1 MALVNEHFAKL
12 PRSYLFPEIE
22 RRVEAHLAAHPHD
35 RSRLI
40 RGGIGD
46 VTEPL
51 PPACIAALHAAVD
64 DLATRERFR
73 GYGPA
78 AGHAFVREA
87 IVSAEYAHTGI
98 DPSEIFLSDGSKGD
112 VGHALEIFAPGN
124 RAAITDPVYP
134 VYVDTNVMDGRTGGL
149 GPDGFF
155 EGLIPLRARPE
166 NGFIPEI
173 PAQRADLYYLCF
185 PNNPTGAMIDRPR
198 LAAWVEHALAT
209 DAVILYDGAYADYL
223 GDPSLPR
230 TIYEIP
236 GAERCAMEFRSFSKS
251 AGFTG
256 LRCGWTVCPRSL
268 HARTAAGE
276 AVPLHP
282 IWTRRWST
290 RSNGVSW
297 PVQCAAAAACSP
309 QGRREVRA
317 LVELYRGNAA
327 RLRAAAAAAGLEVWG
342 GEHAPY
348 VWARCPEGLSSWEF
362 FDRLLREDAVVV
374 TPGSGFGPG
383 GEGFI
388 RISAFNTRE
397 RIEELSR
404 RLAASP
410 AAIAR

>member
-1 MALVNEHFAKL
+1 
-12 PRSYLFPEIE
+12 
-22 RRVEAHLAAHPHD
+22 
-35 RSRLI
+35 
-40 RGGIGD
+40 
-46 VTEPL
+46 
-51 PPACIAALHAAVD
+51 
-64 DLATRERFR
+64 
-73 GYGPA
+73 
-78 AGHAFVREA
+78 
-87 IVSAEYAHTGI
+87 
-98 DPSEIFLSDGSKGD
+98 
-112 VGHALEIFAPGN
+112 
-124 RAAITDPVYP
+124 
-134 VYVDTNVMDGRTGGL
+134 MDGRTGPL

-166 NGFIPEI
+166 NGFVPSIPSE
-173 PAQRADLYYLCF
+173 RADLYYLCF
-185 PNNPTGAMIDRPR
+185 PNNPTGAMIDRDR

-209 DAVILYDGAYADYL
+209 DAVILYDGAYADYI
-223 GDPSLPR
+223 GDPALPR

-256 LRCGWTVCPRSL
+256 LRCGWTVCPRAL
-268 HARTAAGE
+268 QGRTAAGD

-282 IWTRRWST
+282 IWSRRWST

-309 QGRREVRA
+309 QGQSEIRR

-327 RLRAAAAAAGLEVWG
+327 ILRRASLESGLEAWG

-348 VWARCPEGLSSWEF
+348 VWVRCPEGLSSWGF
-362 FDRLLREDAVVV
+362 FDRLLREAAIVV

-397 RIEELSR
+397 RIESLAE
-404 RLAASP
+404 RLATLDLGV
-410 AAIAR
+410 AR